1 MRKLAGKAHPNIYI
15 VASLFK
21 SDQAATEVTLMQVAA
36 GELPVRKS
44 RNYRN
49 HERRL
54 VTTKEKYEAGDFTL
68 SELVK
73 GYSHWMSF

>member
-21 SDQAATEVTLMQVAA
+21 TDQAATEVTLMQVAA
-36 GELPVRKS
+36 GEPRVRKR